1 MKDDAKI
8 MADLLRSGHTMLNK
22 SCPLC
27 NNPIF
32 RNKDDEIF
40 CPICKRKVLFVEK
53 NSEFVDDPKEKLM
66 DRKHITKNSVG
77 DFSEIK
83 LIIIEKIKWASQKL
97 NSENQIEMVERYTK
111 LVKDLCEIIKSVT
124 QLT

>member
-8 MADLLRSGHTMLNK
+8 MADLLRSGHTMLNN
-22 SCPLC
+22 SCPIC
-27 NNPIF
+27 NNPLF
-32 RNKDDEIF
+32 RDKDDEIF

-53 NSEFVDDPKEKLM
+53 NAENVDYSKEKLM
-66 DRKHITKNSVG
+66 DKKQTADNNDG

-83 LIIIEKIKWASQKL
+83 LIIAEKIKWASKKL

-111 LVKDLCEIIKSVT
+111 LMKDLCEIIKIIS
-124 QLT
+124 QLA